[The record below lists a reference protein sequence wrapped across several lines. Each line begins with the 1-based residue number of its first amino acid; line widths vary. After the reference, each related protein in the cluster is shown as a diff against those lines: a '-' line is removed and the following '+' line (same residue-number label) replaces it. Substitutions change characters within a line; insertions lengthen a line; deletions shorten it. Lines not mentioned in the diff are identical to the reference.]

1 MTRCVPESNP
11 NHAYSLVYRIY
22 PLFIPPCINCMSEQ
36 PNINSAHS
44 GFLIQSNFGISQANL
59 EVVVTRSQNGF
70 AHYSRNDISP
80 FKWSG
85 PENVESNYDVNSSL
99 SLVQSDYGEK
109 GYFDVV
115 GRVNDHLVH
124 FFREDFAPFH
134 WKGPFYVPNSGGS
147 SGNPA
152 LVQGNFLGS
161 DKAHKNFELVVPRL
175 DSGFNHY
182 WVERKVEIN
191 FVTMPIPGMGSFYN
205 INIPIPKLK
214 YQWHGPFPIAVDRGK
229 IDAISLIQS
238 NFKSG
243 FNTPGNLDVI
253 ARQGDHLVYFWRE
266 DYSPFAWH
274 GPFNIPNSTES
285 TGNPSFV
292 QSNFGDIRHGNYELV
307 VPRVDG
313 GFNFFW
319 KDSNLKLTT
328 IRPGLEAYRPFYED
342 NSTWHGPYVVGA
354 GKGKVNAI
362 SIIQSTIFV
371 LVKMAIWK

>member
-1 MTRCVPESNP
+1 MLWEGLT
-11 NHAYSLVYRIY
+11 IT
-22 PLFIPPCINCMSEQ
+22 LFI
-36 PNINSAHS
+36 
-44 GFLIQSNFGISQANL
+44 
-59 EVVVTRSQNGF
+59 
-70 AHYSRNDISP
+70 
-80 FKWSG
+80 
-85 PENVESNYDVNSSL
+85 
-99 SLVQSDYGEK
+99 
-109 GYFDVV
+109 
-115 GRVNDHLVH
+115 
-124 FFREDFAPFH
+124 
-134 WKGPFYVPNSGGS
+134 
-147 SGNPA
+147 
-152 LVQGNFLGS
+152 FLGRIS
-161 DKAHKNFELVVPRL
+161 LRFTGKDRSMYQIQVGHLEILLWCKEISLDLTRRIRILSAVVPRL

-292 QSNFGDIRHGNYELV
+292 QSNFGDIRHGNYE
-307 VPRVDG
+307 
-313 GFNFFW
+313 
-319 KDSNLKLTT
+319 
-328 IRPGLEAYRPFYED
+328 
-342 NSTWHGPYVVGA
+342 
-354 GKGKVNAI
+354 
-362 SIIQSTIFV
+362 
-371 LVKMAIWK
+371 

>member
-1 MTRCVPESNP
+1 M
-11 NHAYSLVYRIY
+11 
-22 PLFIPPCINCMSEQ
+22 
-36 PNINSAHS
+36 
-44 GFLIQSNFGISQANL
+44 
-59 EVVVTRSQNGF
+59 
-70 AHYSRNDISP
+70 
-80 FKWSG
+80 
-85 PENVESNYDVNSSL
+85 
-99 SLVQSDYGEK
+99 QSDYGEK

-362 SIIQSTIFV
+362 SIIQSTFSSTGKNGNLEV
-371 LVKMAIWK
+371 AACLTDNNLVHYWREDTPPLAWHGPFRIGECNSHTVPSINHYPTADPINVETNLNIPIGIPLKGNDPDSGRYMELFHNR